1 MPTPT
6 GISGSRSSAIL
17 GLSKYSTPFTVWQD
31 LMEQIHGDG
40 WNEANGYVYEPFQ
53 GNAATEFGKAFED
66 SIITLTE
73 KQMEGMILNREHV
86 YSIDDI
92 GPLVTCHVDG
102 VFDNGNTPRFKLFEG
117 KTANNRVF
125 GMDWGE
131 PGTDRIPTA
140 YQCQIQ
146 HNLLCSGLTEAVMS
160 VLVFPATVQDFE
172 AQGWQAHHDSINGV
186 WFLKNHETEQIVDPM
201 TWASVFAQIGNFH
214 NYYIEAKPDTQKL
227 LLEMYED
234 FWQKYVVSETPPE
247 AVDYDDIKRQFSDPK
262 GTLIISE
269 TDKQSGELIADA
281 MREYKSVGREIGKA
295 GYLSKRRDFLKTQ
308 ILKFA
313 RDKTTVEDDD
323 SQEKIVFLDET
334 GRKLGSYDGRI
345 FRTPNK

>member
-6 GISGSRSSAIL
+6 GISGSRAAAIL
-17 GLSKYSTPFTVWQD
+17 GLISKYSTPFTVWQD
-31 LMEQIHGDG
+31 IMEQRKPGFNAERG
-40 WNEANGYVYEPFQ
+40 FTYEPFQ
-53 GNAATEFGKAFED
+53 GNTATEFGHCFETP
-66 SIITLTE
+66 IITLTE
-73 KQMEGMILNREHV
+73 KQTGHQIIDRERV
-86 YSIDDI
+86 FGFNNI
-92 GPLVTCHVDG
+92 TCHVDG
-102 VFDNGNTPRFKLFEG
+102 IIDKKLFEG

-160 VLVFPATVQDFE
+160 VLVFPCTVQDFE
-172 AQGWQAHHDSINGV
+172 DQGWQAHKDSINGI
-186 WFLKNHETEQIVDPM
+186 WFLKNHETDQIIDPM

-214 NYYIEAKPDTQKL
+214 QYNIEAKPDTQKL

-234 FWQKYVVSETPPE
+234 FWGRYVVSETPPD
-247 AVDYDDIKRQFSDPK
+247 AVDYEDIKRQFSDPK

-295 GYLSKRRDFLKTQ
+295 GYLSKRREFLKTQ

-323 SQEKIVFLDET
+323 SKEKIVFLDET
-334 GRKLGSYDGRI
+334 GRRLGSFDGKV

>member
-6 GISGSRSSAIL
+6 GISGSRAAAII

-31 LMEQIHGDG
+31 IMEQRHGDG

-53 GNAATEFGKAFED
+53 GNSATEFGHCFETP
-66 SIITLTE
+66 IIELTE
-73 KQMEGMILNREHV
+73 KRTGHQIIDRERV
-86 YSIDDI
+86 FGFNNI
-92 GPLVTCHVDG
+92 TCHVDG
-102 VFDNGNTPRFKLFEG
+102 IINKKLFEG

-125 GMDWGE
+125 GLDWGE

-160 VLVFPATVQDFE
+160 VLVFPCTVQDFE
-172 AQGWQAHHDSINGV
+172 DQGWKVVTLENPYTRDQRYALLQGEWTSDN
-186 WFLKNHETEQIVDPM
+186 QPVDPM
-201 TWASVFAQIGNFH
+201 EWAKVFAQIGNFH

-234 FWQKYVVSETPPE
+234 FWQKYVVEETPPD
-247 AVDYDDIKRQFSDPK
+247 AVDYSDIKRQFSDPK

-295 GYLSKRRDFLKTQ
+295 GYLSKRREFLKTQ

-334 GRKLGSYDGRI
+334 GRRLGSYDGRI